1 MKKNA
6 ARNPQQSQARIL
18 EAALKEF
25 AAKGFDGARVD
36 AIAHKARINKRMLY
50 HYFGDKEGLFREVLR
65 RKMEERALW
74 LASAPDDPIDS
85 LPYWF
90 RLACGDTDWIRL
102 LEWEALQRGQQ
113 KITDEVHRQTNFTRA
128 LERLRRLQATGQ
140 VCSRFDTGQLLLS
153 MMALTAYPLAFPQ
166 VVRLVTGMD
175 VADKAFQA
183 GRVNFL
189 RQFAA
194 CFKSGKAGDSRNSK
208 PRASSNSSRQK

>member
-6 ARNPQQSQARIL
+6 ARNPRQSQARIL

-36 AIAHKARINKRMLY
+36 AIARKARINKRMLY

-74 LASAPDDPIDS
+74 LASAPEDPIDS

-90 RLACGDTDWIRL
+90 RLACGDTDWVRL

-113 KITDEVHRQTNFTRA
+113 KITDEAHRQTNFTRA
-128 LERLRRLQATGQ
+128 LERLRRLQAAGRVSDQ
-140 VCSRFDTGQLLLS
+140 FDPGQLLLS

-175 VADKAFQA
+175 VSDKAFQTE
-183 GRVNFL
+183 RVNFL
-189 RQFAA
+189 RQLAS
-194 CFKSGKAGDSRNSK
+194 CLRPGKGGKLSSSRNSTDAN
-208 PRASSNSSRQK
+208 ASSRK